1 MRESLSTLS
10 RELCAC
16 IAHILT
22 VASSAMRRLEPRCA
36 EHSHMALRV
45 LIAEDEAL
53 VALSLG
59 DLLEA
64 EGHKIE
70 IAFDGA
76 AALTTARRL
85 GVLLDL
91 LVTDLNMPYLS
102 GEALIHNLRTERSGL
117 PVVVVTGS
125 PRPGGAEELRQ
136 NCGGYGPLILLHKP
150 L

>member
-1 MRESLSTLS
+1 
-10 RELCAC
+10 
-16 IAHILT
+16 
-22 VASSAMRRLEPRCA
+22 
-36 EHSHMALRV
+36 MALRV

-64 EGHKIE
+64 EGHEIE

-76 AALTTARRL
+76 AALTAARRL
-85 GVLLDL
+85 GVLLDV

-102 GEALIHNLRTERSGL
+102 GEALIHALRTERPGL

-125 PRPGGAEELRQ
+125 PPLGGMEELRQ
-136 NCGGYGPLILLHKP
+136 SSGGYGPLILLHKP
-150 L
+150 FNYQAICRAIHEATDLATHSPVKWAAQRRATAPEVGVK